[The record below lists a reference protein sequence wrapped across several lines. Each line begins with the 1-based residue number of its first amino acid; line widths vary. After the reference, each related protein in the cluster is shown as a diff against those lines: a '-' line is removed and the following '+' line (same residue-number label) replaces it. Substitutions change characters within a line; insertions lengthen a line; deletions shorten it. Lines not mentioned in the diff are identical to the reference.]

1 MARVYQ
7 FWGPVRC
14 SRPSGAALLR
24 CPQTPSAGVSAL
36 ALGLHRFWGPV
47 QCSGA
52 SRPARFRCPQTPS
65 ATTSALALGLLALAL
80 IFVGGPAA
88 AHDRTTSYSTWEMR
102 GREARVT
109 VRLADL
115 DVSRFPWATAP
126 DGARQ
131 LAAYLTQHL
140 RLAAG
145 ATACPVTDGP
155 RALDGTAGRQVWEWT
170 VTCPDER
177 DLRIESD
184 VLLDVA
190 PSHLHFA
197 RVTRDGAAGPERVLS
212 AGERVWQLDD
222 PRARG
227 SSVASYVV
235 LGIEHIATGYDH
247 LAFLAALLLIAGS
260 LGEVARIVTGFTAAH
275 SLTLALAVL
284 GWVRPERAPI
294 EALIGLSIALVATE
308 NVWLAG
314 ARGRTLPGVVAG
326 ALAVLALVAAAGVG
340 RVPAVTLAGLAL
352 FAACYF
358 PLLRR
363 VTRPAALRWGLAF
376 LFGLV
381 HGFGFAAVLVD
392 ARLETARL
400 ARALVGFNTGVE
412 VGQLA
417 VVALV
422 WPLLQVAIRRR
433 VGLVEA
439 GSAAVAGLGLFWFVT
454 RAYG

>member
-1 MARVYQ
+1 MTACV
-7 FWGPVRC
+7 
-14 SRPSGAALLR
+14 
-24 CPQTPSAGVSAL
+24 
-36 ALGLHRFWGPV
+36 
-47 QCSGA
+47 
-52 SRPARFRCPQTPS
+52 
-65 ATTSALALGLLALAL
+65 LALAVVL
-80 IFVGGPAA
+80 VGGPAA
-88 AHDRTTSYSTWEMR
+88 AHDRTTSYSTWEIR

-140 RLAAG
+140 RLATG

-155 RALDGTAGRQVWEWT
+155 RALDGTPGRQVWEWI
-170 VTCPDER
+170 VTCPDDR

-197 RVTRDGAAGPERVLS
+197 RVTRDGESGPERVLS
-212 AGERVWQLDD
+212 AGERVWRLDD
-222 PRARG
+222 AGALG

-314 ARGRTLPGVVAG
+314 ARGRALPAVVAG

-340 RVPAVTLAGLAL
+340 RVPAVTLAGLGL
-352 FAACYF
+352 FAACNF

-363 VTRPAALRWGLAF
+363 ATRPAALRWGLAF

-381 HGFGFAAVLVD
+381 HGFGFAAVLAD

-400 ARALVGFNTGVE
+400 AHALVGFNTGVE

-433 VGLVEA
+433 GGLVEA

>member
-1 MARVYQ
+1 MARVYR

-24 CPQTPSAGVSAL
+24 CPQTPSA
-36 ALGLHRFWGPV
+36 
-47 QCSGA
+47 
-52 SRPARFRCPQTPS
+52 
-65 ATTSALALGLLALAL
+65 TTSAPALGLLALAVIL
-80 IFVGGPAA
+80 VGGPAA

-177 DLRIESD
+177 DLWIESD

-212 AGERVWQLDD
+212 AGERVWRLDD
-222 PRARG
+222 GTRG

-260 LGEVARIVTGFTAAH
+260 LAEVARIVTGFTAAH

-314 ARGRTLPGVVAG
+314 ARGRALPGVVAG
-326 ALAVLALVAAAGVG
+326 ALAGLALVAAAGVG

-392 ARLETARL
+392 ARLETTRL

-422 WPLLQVAIRRR
+422 WPLIQIAIRRR
-433 VGLVEA
+433 GGLVEV